1 MTVRKPPL
9 RLCAACSRQRPKR
22 ELLRVVR
29 TPAGEVLLDPT
40 GKMSGRGVY
49 LCPEAGCLT
58 AGLKAKALERALGVS
73 LQPEALL
80 ALQDEAVRLV
90 R

>member
-1 MTVRKPPL
+1 MTVKKAPL

-29 TPAGEVLLDPT
+29 TPDGEVLLDPT
-40 GKMSGRGVY
+40 GKKSGRGVY
-49 LCPEAGCLT
+49 LCPERSCL
-58 AGLKAKALERALGVS
+58 AEGLRTKALERALGVS
-73 LQPEALL
+73 VGPEALA
-80 ALQDEAVRLV
+80 ALQEEASNLV